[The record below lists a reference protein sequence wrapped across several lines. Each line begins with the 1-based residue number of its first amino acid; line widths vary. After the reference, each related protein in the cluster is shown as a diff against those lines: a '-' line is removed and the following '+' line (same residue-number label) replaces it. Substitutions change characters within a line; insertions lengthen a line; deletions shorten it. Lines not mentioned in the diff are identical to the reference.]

1 MEFTD
6 YYSTLGVSKTAT
18 EDEIQKAYRKLARQY
33 HPDVNKN
40 AGAENRFKEIGEA
53 HDVLK
58 DPEKRSRYDRYGA
71 AWKQME
77 QSGRGVGDFGFGS
90 AGPAGFDSFYD
101 VLEHLFGNSAGAGFS
116 TSFNGFAPG
125 PGFGKQPKYTA
136 RRGEDFEAKI
146 RLTLEEA
153 AQGVSR
159 MLTVPHSGGENRRI
173 RVTIPAG
180 VTPGQRIRL
189 PGQGGKGEVVPGDL
203 YLVADIGPHPK
214 WILSGKD
221 LHTQLKVPA
230 WLAALGGKVDLFT
243 LTGKV
248 KIAVP
253 SGTTSGTEIRLKGQG
268 YPAPDGVG
276 DLYAEIEIEMPKR
289 LTPEQKAAYQTLR
302 SLDHPKEA
310 ENGSK

>member
-116 TSFNGFAPG
+116 SDAGAENAAAGSQRAQRGAVKAHRG
-125 PGFGKQPKYTA
+125 PGNVPVEQ
-136 RRGEDFEAKI
+136 RGGGWDHN
-146 RLTLEEA
+146 A
-153 AQGVSR
+153 ASA
-159 MLTVPHSGGENRRI
+159 
-173 RVTIPAG
+173 AG
-180 VTPGQRIRL
+180 AIGNNC
-189 PGQGGKGEVVPGDL
+189 GYVV
-203 YLVADIGPHPK
+203 
-214 WILSGKD
+214 
-221 LHTQLKVPA
+221 
-230 WLAALGGKVDLFT
+230 
-243 LTGKV
+243 
-248 KIAVP
+248 
-253 SGTTSGTEIRLKGQG
+253 
-268 YPAPDGVG
+268 
-276 DLYAEIEIEMPKR
+276 
-289 LTPEQKAAYQTLR
+289 
-302 SLDHPKEA
+302 
-310 ENGSK
+310 